1 MELAYIRAGQIQ
13 EASYLKMCSTKLEP
27 RNGSDQTT
35 ACISTKFGKSV
46 SFKHT
51 IRTIEAIFNIWPL
64 SQDTGP
70 LGGTPEG
77 SKIVKNFFLIFH
89 FFSVQAVEL
98 MSLPLQKR
106 IGFPKFCLFLD
117 FLRVSLVLVKIS
129 PSEPSHYRT
138 DARWR
143 IRVSVTL
150 LQPRSPQSAETV
162 NMRSVKHCHT
172 LADHFGPFIMNIYH
186 FIRHGQS
193 MYTNAQLLTFYGKM
207 WKFYH

>member
-1 MELAYIRAGQIQ
+1 MWNLGYWYIFTRSFDLEGSLFDPNNGMLQIAANLQ
-13 EASYLKMCSTKLEP
+13 HIYCKWQFLKNYVQKASYLKMCRTKLEP

-77 SKIVKNFFLIFH
+77 SKIVKKFFSIFR
-89 FFSVQAVEL
+89 FFSVQAVEF

-106 IGFPKFCLFLD
+106 IGFPKFCLF
-117 FLRVSLVLVKIS
+117 
-129 PSEPSHYRT
+129 
-138 DARWR
+138 
-143 IRVSVTL
+143 
-150 LQPRSPQSAETV
+150 
-162 NMRSVKHCHT
+162 
-172 LADHFGPFIMNIYH
+172 
-186 FIRHGQS
+186 
-193 MYTNAQLLTFYGKM
+193 
-207 WKFYH
+207 